1 MILIYCFVVLLSL
14 LVAISVYQTLANGRR
29 RKRWQDLAR
38 RLGLTYHND
47 QIAGFLDG
55 VPVVVTVVVQ
65 GSGKAKVVFTRF
77 TVQIPGILPAGL
89 EITSHQLSSKLLDS
103 EGAIELGRVALDQN
117 LLVRG
122 EDPDEIQTWANQ
134 ETVKFSLLRLATLPL
149 GPSKLSDSKLVVE
162 SYNAMPD
169 NDELENALYDLV
181 ALVRGIVPKVGVSTP
196 MLPSDRKA

>member
-1 MILIYCFVVLLSL
+1 MILVYY
-14 LVAISVYQTLANGRR
+14 LVFILCLFAVMSVYQVSANARR

-47 QIAGFLDG
+47 QIAGSLDG
-55 VPVVVTVVVQ
+55 VPVVVTVVIQ
-65 GSGKAKVVFTRF
+65 GSGKAKEVFTRL
-77 TVQIPGILPAGL
+77 TVQIPGKLPAGL

-149 GPSKLSDSKLVVE
+149 GPSKLSDNKLVVE
-162 SYNAMPD
+162 SYNATLD
-169 NDELENALYDLV
+169 NDELEDALHDLV
-181 ALVRGIVPKVGVSTP
+181 ALVRGIAPNAGGSTRL
-196 MLPSDRKA
+196 LPSDRKA